1 MLSPCCYI
9 IFISYRSRPFEILL
23 ARPSCESTLTFDS
36 NHVNHSSI
44 PATMNE
50 DQESDYGSEL
60 DYTDAVLL
68 DRLDALPSSTNEL
81 HQINQQR
88 VTQPEELPSLSREQT
103 EAILIELQ
111 PQEKEVEE
119 DKRSLWLVF
128 CLFSLF

>member
-1 MLSPCCYI
+1 
-9 IFISYRSRPFEILL
+9 
-23 ARPSCESTLTFDS
+23 
-36 NHVNHSSI
+36 
-44 PATMNE
+44 MNE